1 MMKKIMLYSATLS
14 YVRAYTGIVL
24 LFLHAIQIISEL
36 DILLGDTQ
44 CEITGLIFFFHNF
57 FNNLY
62 LIIVFTKELQE
73 NLYENELQCK
83 FLLKYFAS
91 LPACTWLEKENI
103 IRIVACFFLMPVSN
117 KTLYILQLL

>member
-44 CEITGLIFFFHNF
+44 CEITGLIFF
-57 FNNLY
+57 
-62 LIIVFTKELQE
+62 
-73 NLYENELQCK
+73 
-83 FLLKYFAS
+83 S
-91 LPACTWLEKENI
+91 
-103 IRIVACFFLMPVSN
+103 
-117 KTLYILQLL
+117 